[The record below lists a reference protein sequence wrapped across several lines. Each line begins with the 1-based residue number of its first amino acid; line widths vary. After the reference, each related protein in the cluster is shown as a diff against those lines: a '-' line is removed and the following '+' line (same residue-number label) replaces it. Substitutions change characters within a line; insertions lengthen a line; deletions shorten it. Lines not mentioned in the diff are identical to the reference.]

1 MIKRFK
7 MIPKVNYMESE
18 NGDWCKWEEVQ
29 AILKSIVNVLKYH
42 EKTINE
48 LKNIQESYLK
58 EILYK

>member
-1 MIKRFK
+1 MV
-7 MIPKVNYMESE
+7 PKVNYLESE

-58 EILYK
+58 EMLYK